1 MFKNIFYWL
10 RRSRFKLSILI
21 LLWGAV
27 VVAAADVRVEAT
39 VEADEVALGE
49 PFEFTVRVTAG
60 EAYSVEKPAL
70 SGLDDFE
77 LLGSSK
83 MENYSNQ
90 LKPGSGGMVFE
101 STHQTEFIY
110 SLSPKKLGRFT
121 VPAIEVQINGSI
133 QRTKPIVLTVVEQLN
148 RPKMAGPK
156 GKRPFPGNIMEDPF
170 GDEDDIFNQLLQQR
184 QGLLKQMMQNQMN
197 PVNPQDMNQSENLF
211 DPQFR
216 TLPKN
221 PNEAFFVQVETDK
234 TEAFEGEQVT
244 VAWSI
249 YTRGRL
255 ESLDRVKFPD
265 LRGFWKE
272 IIEEVPALN
281 FSPEIINGVEFQ
293 RALLAA
299 HALFPIKPGTA
310 SIDEFKIKSK
320 VRVPTVGGFGM
331 GKAFEYTKSSQRV
344 MIKVKPLPIEN
355 KPKEFT
361 GAVGSFDVNA
371 TVEKTTVPANEPFV
385 LRVRFE
391 GKGNAKLIELP
402 ALNLPGTLENYD
414 TKSDSKFF
422 KNGTSFKEF
431 TLLIIPRAVGELEIP
446 QMSFSFFDPIKAE
459 YYTKTVDPIKMK
471 VEGSLAQNPN
481 QSGRKLNPEKV
492 DADGVPL
499 LATVL
504 MYPSV
509 FKSVEKKETFF
520 ILLVLMLS
528 IFIGR
533 VIYVFVFSGKRVA
546 LKDLLQRR
554 YQKIDYA
561 MQQKDIRKVGSE
573 VLNVM
578 FFVVKEVTGI
588 QTASDRLSLV
598 IHDLPVSFRKE
609 FGAELSGLVSTF
621 EEMSFAPDMLVAKYQ
636 DQSLLNQQVEKFRQL
651 MNAMIET
658 DAKKEE

>member
-1 MFKNIFYWL
+1 VIRNSCFLFIRGLIF
-10 RRSRFKLSILI
+10 LI
-21 LLWGAV
+21 VLFFSGGVFAG
-27 VVAAADVRVEAT
+27 ADVRVEAT
-39 VEADEVALGE
+39 VDGDEVALGE
-49 PFEFTVRVTAG
+49 PFDLTIRVTSG

-70 SGLDDFE
+70 AGLDDFE

-90 LKPGSGGMVFE
+90 LKPGAGGMVFE

-110 SLSPKKLGRFT
+110 SLNPKKLGRFT
-121 VPAIEVQINGSI
+121 VPAIEVSINGTI
-133 QRTKPIVLTVVEQLN
+133 HRTKPIVISVVEQSN
-148 RPKMAGPK
+148 RPQNLAPR
-156 GKRPFPGNIMEDPF
+156 GKRPRPGNIMDDPF

-184 QGLLKQMMQNQMN
+184 QGLLQQMMKNQMN
-197 PVNPQDMNQSENLF
+197 PGNPQDMTQNENLF

-281 FSPEIINGVEFQ
+281 FSPEIINGIEFQ

-299 HALFPIKPGTA
+299 HALFPIKPGTS

-320 VRVPTVGGFGM
+320 VRLPTIGGFGM
-331 GKAFEYTKSSQRV
+331 GKAFEYTKSSQKV
-344 MIKVKPLPIEN
+344 VVKVKPLPIEN

-361 GAVGSFDVNA
+361 GAVGSFEVNSA
-371 TVEKTTVPANEPFV
+371 IEKNIVPANEPFV

-402 ALNLPGTLENYD
+402 SLNLPGTLENYD

-431 TLLIIPRAVGELEIP
+431 TLLIIPRTVGEIEIP
-446 QMSFSFFDPIKAE
+446 QMSFSFFDPVKAE
-459 YYTKTVDPIKMK
+459 YYTKTVEPIKIK

-481 QSGRKLNPEKV
+481 QSNKRANPDKV
-492 DADGVPL
+492 DLDGVPM

-504 MYPSV
+504 IYPSI
-509 FKSVEKKETFF
+509 FKSIETKETFL
-520 ILLVLMLS
+520 ILLLVLLVLFLS
-528 IFIGR
+528 RLI
-533 VIYVFVFSGKRVA
+533 FVFLISGKRVA
-546 LKDLLQRR
+546 LKDLLHRR
-554 YQKIDYA
+554 YQKIDDA
-561 MQQKDIRKVGSE
+561 IKHKDVRKVGSE

-588 QTASDRLSLV
+588 QTASDRLSLI
-598 IHDLPVSFRKE
+598 IHDLPVSFRKK
-609 FGAELSGLVSTF
+609 FGEELSVLVSAF
-621 EEMSFAPDMLVAKYQ
+621 EEMSFAPDVVVAKYQ
-636 DQSLLNQQVEKFRQL
+636 DLGLLNQQVEKFRQL
-651 MNAMIET
+651 MGAMIET
-658 DAKKEE
+658 DAKKED

>member
-1 MFKNIFYWL
+1 MIRNSCFLFIRGLIF
-10 RRSRFKLSILI
+10 LI
-21 LLWGAV
+21 VLFFSGGVFAG
-27 VVAAADVRVEAT
+27 ADVRVEAT
-39 VEADEVALGE
+39 VDGDEVALGE
-49 PFEFTVRVTAG
+49 PFDLTIRVTSG

-70 SGLDDFE
+70 AGLDDFE

-90 LKPGSGGMVFE
+90 LKPGAGGMVFE

-110 SLSPKKLGRFT
+110 SLNPKKLGRFT
-121 VPAIEVQINGSI
+121 VPAIEVSINGTI
-133 QRTKPIVLTVVEQLN
+133 HRTKPIVISVVEQSN
-148 RPKMAGPK
+148 RPQNLAPR
-156 GKRPFPGNIMEDPF
+156 GKRPRPGNIMDDPF

-184 QGLLKQMMQNQMN
+184 QGLLQQMMKNQMN
-197 PVNPQDMNQSENLF
+197 PGNPQDMTQNENLF

-281 FSPEIINGVEFQ
+281 FSPEIINGIEFQ

-299 HALFPIKPGTA
+299 HALFPIKPGTS

-320 VRVPTVGGFGM
+320 VRLPTIGGFGM
-331 GKAFEYTKSSQRV
+331 GKAFEYTKSSQKV
-344 MIKVKPLPIEN
+344 VVKVKPLPIEN

-361 GAVGSFDVNA
+361 GAVGSFEVNSA
-371 TVEKTTVPANEPFV
+371 IEKNIVPANEPFV

-402 ALNLPGTLENYD
+402 SLNLPGTLENYD

-431 TLLIIPRAVGELEIP
+431 TLLIIPRTVGEIEIP
-446 QMSFSFFDPIKAE
+446 QMSFSFFDPVKAE
-459 YYTKTVDPIKMK
+459 YYTKTVEPIKIK

-481 QSGRKLNPEKV
+481 QSNKRANPDKV
-492 DADGVPL
+492 DLDGVPM

-504 MYPSV
+504 IYPSI
-509 FKSVEKKETFF
+509 FKSIETKETFL
-520 ILLVLMLS
+520 ILLLVLLVLFLS
-528 IFIGR
+528 RLI
-533 VIYVFVFSGKRVA
+533 FVFLISGKRVA
-546 LKDLLQRR
+546 LKDLLHRR
-554 YQKIDYA
+554 YQKIDDA
-561 MQQKDIRKVGSE
+561 IKHKDVRKVGSE

-588 QTASDRLSLV
+588 QTASDRLSLI
-598 IHDLPVSFRKE
+598 IHDLPVSFRKK
-609 FGAELSGLVSTF
+609 FGEELSVLVSAF
-621 EEMSFAPDMLVAKYQ
+621 EEMSFAPDVVVAKYQ
-636 DQSLLNQQVEKFRQL
+636 DLGLLNQQVEKFRQL
-651 MNAMIET
+651 MGAMIET
-658 DAKKEE
+658 DAKKED